1 MGYAILISPQQ
12 EIGSV
17 SYLKEVDDKSP
28 MQDLPHSFKSNGSVH
43 NIAPGIDV
51 FYCDEASEYTDDV
64 VVLSDADGE
73 VLGTYFGSI
82 FLLAGSKSGWSGFKM
97 KRGQQIL
104 MSLNVNGKPAVPK
117 LVSEHWARKH

>member
-1 MGYAILISPQQ
+1 MGYAILISPQE

-28 MQDLPHSFKSNGSVH
+28 TQDLPRSFKSNSSVH

-51 FYCDEASEYTDDV
+51 FYCDEASEYTDDI

-82 FLLAGSKSGWSGFKM
+82 FLLAGSKNGWSGFKM

-117 LVSEHWARKH
+117 LVSESWASKH